1 MTAQVNSHHK
11 GSRLSGQLWV
21 ALVLSLLA
29 GIFSG
34 TALSQPQKLSQHD
47 AITALKQ
54 VAYAGRSLNFT
65 GIFVLQKGG
74 SFRNVSYH
82 ASRRWKP
89 RVREDRAHG
98 REPPRNHTDK

>member
-21 ALVLSLLA
+21 ALVFSLLA

-65 GIFVLQKGG
+65 GIFVLQKGII
-74 SFRNVSYH
+74 SKRVVSRIMEVE
-82 ASRRWKP
+82 AKS
-89 RVREDRAHG
+89 
-98 REPPRNHTDK
+98 